1 MIGHTPGPWRIWS
14 EKDSGGRLSVLEVCE
29 TQDRGRHSHFASV
42 AKHWPEAEANA
53 RLIAAAPDLLAAL
66 KDLAEAV
73 ESMQATFGC
82 IQGGHP
88 EEDDMHFHEKWAE
101 EFLKERMEPVRA
113 AIAKAEGNQA

>member
-1 MIGHTPGPWRIWS
+1 MIGHTPGPWAIKFRNDHSAYIS
-14 EKDSGGRLSVLEVCE
+14 LGDPVSGPHKQFDVQFTDLYPS
-29 TQDRGRHSHFASV
+29 DV
-42 AKHWPEAEANA
+42 ADA
-53 RLIAAAPDLLAAL
+53 RLIASAPDLLVAL